1 MSKWGKLAK
10 LQAMADEKTLEEC
23 EPHAEKWG
31 QKEVEVGKPALK
43 LKKKIINKKKKKM
56 LEDSP
61 FARFEALPPEE
72 PEGAHWFRVSVTIDS

>member
-43 LKKKIINKKKKKM
+43 LKKKIINKKNKNIEQQFNLK
-56 LEDSP
+56 
-61 FARFEALPPEE
+61 
-72 PEGAHWFRVSVTIDS
+72 